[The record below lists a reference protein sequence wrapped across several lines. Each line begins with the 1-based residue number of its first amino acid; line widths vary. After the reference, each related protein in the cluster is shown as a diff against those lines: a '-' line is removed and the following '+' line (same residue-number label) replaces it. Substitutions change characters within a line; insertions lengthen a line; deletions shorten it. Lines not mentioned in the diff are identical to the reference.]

1 MKKICLFILTIT
13 IAVFGYSTDLL
24 AGSKGSYVW
33 GEDEN
38 GWYVQYSDGT
48 YAADEFVDG
57 WWLDAGGYL
66 NEEWEAGWIQ
76 DDYGWWY
83 QSYEWYPTDEW
94 LKIDG
99 DWYYFDVNSYMVTS
113 SWVGDYYLTAN
124 GTMATDCWIDNWYV
138 NSSGKWVA
146 TKEEEK
152 RPESTET
159 KKQETQ
165 STPTTKAPTNNP
177 TTQKKPDTKKDIPAK
192 VTQEPKQETKQEA
205 KQDNTEK
212 IIEDVIEDT
221 TEETTEEVPPID
233 VEACILSEDSN
244 NVLVIGDSEKEL
256 DVERLGRVSGIQS
269 FCIYNGKYYSTD
281 GNNIFVQDQ
290 DFNAIDQKA
299 LMVGHGNA
307 FQLGTNGYGYIS
319 GWDDNTIYVV
329 DLEKLELVNTIKLP
343 TTGYT
348 TGVVDDTKNIAYIL
362 QRESF
367 PNSLENYK
375 LIAYDYKNDVQIS
388 ENTLNEQFGALQ
400 SCDYKNGKILV
411 TNGLGTSELPNGC
424 RVYDTYGK
432 LCYEYK
438 LESFS
443 RFEPEGVFM
452 DRNSNDIYVTTVNK
466 NMYIIK
472 DKNNDTIKE

>member
-1 MKKICLFILTIT
+1 MKKICLFILAIT
-13 IAVFGYSTDLL
+13 IAVLGYSTDLL

-33 GEDEN
+33 GEDEY

-48 YAADEFVDG
+48 YAANEFVDG
-57 WWLDAGGYL
+57 WWFDAGGYL

-83 QSYEWYPTDEW
+83 QSYEWYPTDQW

-99 DWYYFDVNSYMVTS
+99 DWYYFGANSYMVS
-113 SWVGDYYLTAN
+113 SCWVGDYYLTAN

-138 NSSGKWVA
+138 NADGKWVA

-152 RPESTET
+152 RPESSVPT
-159 KKQETQ
+159 KQETQ
-165 STPTTKAPTNNP
+165 TTPETKAPANNVVP
-177 TTQKKPDTKKDIPAK
+177 QKKQVEKKDPSAKSTPETKIEPAK
-192 VTQEPKQETKQEA
+192 
-205 KQDNTEK
+205 
-212 IIEDVIEDT
+212 
-221 TEETTEEVPPID
+221 ETTENVIDEVIEEPTEEVIPKDI
-233 VEACILSEDSN
+233 EAGILSEEN
-244 NVLVIGDSEKEL
+244 QNVLVIGDSEKEL
-256 DVERLGRVSGIQS
+256 SVDRLGRVLGIQS
-269 FCIYNGKYYSTD
+269 FCIYNDKYYSTD

-290 DFNAIDQKA
+290 DFNEIDQKE

-432 LCYEYK
+432 LCYEYS

-443 RFEPEGVFM
+443 NHEPEGVFM
-452 DRNSNDIYVTTVNK
+452 DRNSNDIYITTVNK
-466 NMYIIK
+466 NMYILK
-472 DKNNDTIKE
+472 EKGTDKIVK